1 MLNFYYLVQFHEIKI
16 IFGAVG
22 AFVVKQKHAH
32 VLFLDLHG
40 SVVEGV
46 SGMLASGDGDD
57 HIRGQHRS
65 IGAFET
71 LWRNTKYLAH
81 RLLVTISFANI
92 QVFVGIIKKTATFL
106 KRWVE
111 TASTYRPNSHP

>member
-1 MLNFYYLVQFHEIKI
+1 M
-16 IFGAVG
+16 GTG
-22 AFVVKQKHAH
+22 VVKLKHAH
-32 VLFLDLHG
+32 VLLLDLHG

-46 SGMLASGDGDD
+46 GGMLVSGDGDD

-65 IGAFET
+65 IDAFET

-92 QVFVGIIKKTATFL
+92 HLIIEICKKTPININ
-106 KRWVE
+106 KV
-111 TASTYRPNSHP
+111 